1 MSTDLAGFL
10 VPGTD
15 PDVVATYAAAIERAR
30 DTVFGF
36 EDEVVLVDIETTGFD
51 PARDRLIEVAA
62 ARMRGPEVL
71 DLLETVVDPG
81 CAIPPDIVRL
91 TGITDEALRGA
102 PSPDVAV
109 ERLASFA
116 AGSDI
121 VAHNAPFDRAF
132 LERIGGATRFPGRWV
147 DTLQLSL
154 IAFPRLSSHRL
165 CDLARA
171 FGADAPSH
179 RAADDVRAL
188 AAVWR
193 VVLCGLDGL
202 GPALLGRLA
211 ALAPDA
217 EWPARA
223 AISHLAAGSPAT
235 SFDLVDARRARV
247 GAEREPALPDAD
259 ELECAGPE
267 PEEIAAEFSAV
278 GIAGR
283 MYAGYERREEQ
294 AEMARTVTG
303 AFSTGTFAA
312 IEAGTGV
319 GKSLAYLVPAARF
332 ALLNNVAVGVA
343 TKTNALMDQLVYGE
357 LPALCAALGEPL
369 RFVSLKG
376 YEHYLCL
383 RKLERA
389 ASALDGADTATVGA
403 LAALYAWTAQS
414 SWGDRAATNV
424 HLSSELRSEITAS
437 VADCTR
443 KRCRY
448 YPHLCYVH
456 GVRRR
461 AASAHVVV
469 TNHALLFRDVVADGG
484 ILPPVRHWIVDEA
497 HAAESEARKQLSM
510 ECSRLELSV
519 VLTALGGSRSGL
531 IETIRRRQ
539 ASLAGEDEHA
549 LIAALSEMER
559 GLTEGATLASSL
571 FEFVHDVHSGEEDAG
586 YDTSEVRVDG
596 RVRDGAAWGTVT
608 RVGRSLAMRLETV
621 LAAGRR
627 LVTLLE
633 AAGTEATEVRA
644 DLAGLLSR
652 LASQHIA
659 LVTVLEGEATEYV
672 YHLTVDR
679 RPAGKADRLAASRLD
694 VGEALAE
701 EFYPRVRSVV
711 FTSATIATGDDFGH
725 FARSVGLDRLD
736 ESRWGAKRL
745 ASSYDF
751 ERQMAAFIP
760 TDLAVP
766 SSAEYLARLESLLLE
781 VHLAMDGSVLTL
793 FTNRRDMDHLYRALA
808 PRLAAEGLG
817 LLVQSR
823 GVSTKRLRDE
833 FLADERVSLFATK
846 SFWEGFDARG
856 DTLRCVVVPKLP
868 FGRVRDPLTCE
879 REERYGKA
887 AWERYYLP
895 QAVLELKQAAG
906 RLIRSSTDS
915 GCLVIADPRVFQ
927 KGYGRTFLAALPV
940 NDVERLESAAVVEE
954 IGRRFGRN
962 APARAATPAPPG

>member
-1 MSTDLAGFL
+1 MSTGLAGFL

-15 PDVVATYAAAIERAR
+15 PDVVASYAAAVERAR
-30 DTVFGF
+30 EAVFGF

-51 PARDRLIEVAA
+51 PGRDRLIEVAA
-62 ARMRGPEVL
+62 ARMRGPEVI
-71 DLLETVVDPG
+71 DVYETLVDPG
-81 CAIPPDIVRL
+81 CAIPTEIVRL
-91 TGITDEALRGA
+91 TGIADADVRGA
-102 PSPDVAV
+102 PSADVAV
-109 ERLASFA
+109 EGLVAFVD
-116 AGSDI
+116 GCDL

-132 LERIGGATRFPGRWV
+132 LEHHVGAGRFRGLWL

-154 IAFPRLSSHRL
+154 IAFPRLASHRL
-165 CDLARA
+165 RDLAQA

-179 RAADDVRAL
+179 RAADDVKAL
-188 AAVWR
+188 TTVWR
-193 VVLCGLDGL
+193 TVLCGLEEQ

-211 ALAPDA
+211 ALAVSSD
-217 EWPARA
+217 WPARSVIA
-223 AISHLAAGSPAT
+223 HISAGSPAT
-235 SFDLVDARRARV
+235 SFDLVDARRPRV
-247 GAEREPALPDAD
+247 GAERAAALPDAD
-259 ELECAGPE
+259 EIECCCPVS
-267 PEEIAAEFSAV
+267 EEIAAEFSAD

-283 MYAGYERREEQ
+283 MYPGYELRQEQ
-294 AEMARTVTG
+294 AEMARAVTG
-303 AFSTGTFAA
+303 AFSDGAYAA
-312 IEAGTGV
+312 VEAGTGV

-357 LPALCAALGEPL
+357 LPALCEALGEPL

-383 RKLERA
+383 RKLDRF
-389 ASALDGADTATVGA
+389 ASSLDDADPAIVGA
-403 LAALYAWTAQS
+403 VAALLAWVAQS

-424 HLSSELRSEITAS
+424 HLGRELRSEVTAT

-484 ILPPVRHWIVDEA
+484 ILPPIRHWVVDEA
-497 HAAESEARKQLSM
+497 HSAEGEARKQLSM

-519 VLTALGGSRSGL
+519 VFGALGGARSGL
-531 IETIRRRQ
+531 IDTIRRQQ
-539 ASLAGEDEHA
+539 AAFAGDGEHA
-549 LIAALSEMER
+549 FIAALSEMER
-559 GLTEGATLASSL
+559 GVTEGMTLAASL
-571 FEFVHDVHSGEEDAG
+571 FEFVHDVRAAGEDAG
-586 YDTSEVRVDG
+586 YDTSEVRVDA
-596 RVRDGAAWGTVT
+596 RVRDSAAWGTVS
-608 RVGRSLAMRLETV
+608 RVGRSLAMRLEAV
-621 LAAGRR
+621 LASGRR
-627 LVTLLE
+627 LITLLE
-633 AAGTEATEVRA
+633 EAGSDATEVRA
-644 DLAGLLSR
+644 DLAGILSR

-659 LVTVLEGEATEYV
+659 LVTVLEGEASEYV

-679 RPAGKADRLAASRLD
+679 RPGGRSDRLAASRLD

-701 EFYPRVRSVV
+701 DFFPRVRSAV
-711 FTSATIATGDDFGH
+711 FTSATIAAGDDFGH

-736 ESRWGAKRL
+736 PGRWRALRL
-745 ASSYDF
+745 PSSYDF
-751 ERQMAAFIP
+751 ERQMAAFVP
-760 TDLAVP
+760 TDLAAP
-766 SSAEYLARLESLLLE
+766 NSGEYLARLETLLFEL
-781 VHLAMDGSVLTL
+781 HLAMDGSVLTL
-793 FTNRRDMDHLYRALA
+793 FTNRKDMDHLYRALA
-808 PRLAAEGLG
+808 PRLSEEGLG

-868 FGRVRDPLTCE
+868 FGPLRDPLTCE

-887 AWERYYLP
+887 AWEQYYLP
-895 QAVLELKQAAG
+895 QAVIELKQAAG
-906 RLIRSSTDS
+906 RLIRSSTDR

-940 NDVERLESAAVVEE
+940 DDVERLDSERVIEE
-954 IGRRFGRN
+954 ISQRFGRG
-962 APARAATPAPPG
+962 ARA

>member
-1 MSTDLAGFL
+1 MSTGLAGFL

-15 PDVVATYAAAIERAR
+15 PDVAAAYAAAVERAH
-30 DTVFGF
+30 DAVFGF

-62 ARMRGPEVL
+62 ARMRGAEVV
-71 DLLETVVDPG
+71 ETFESLVDPG

-91 TGITDEALRGA
+91 TGITDEAVRGA
-102 PSPDVAV
+102 PSPDAAA
-109 ERLASFA
+109 ERLAAFA
-116 AGSDI
+116 GGLDI

-132 LERIGGATRFPGRWV
+132 LEHIAGAGRFPGRWI

-165 CDLARA
+165 RDLARA

-188 AAVWR
+188 GTVWR
-193 VVLCGLDGL
+193 TVLCGLDGL

-211 ALAPDA
+211 ALAPEA
-217 EWPARA
+217 EWPVRA
-223 AISHLAAGSPAT
+223 VLAHLAAGSPAT
-235 SFDLVDARRARV
+235 SFDLADARRARV
-247 GAEREPALPDAD
+247 GSERVAALPDAD
-259 ELECAGPE
+259 ELECACPE
-267 PEEIAAEFSAV
+267 PDAITAEFSADGV
-278 GIAGR
+278 AGR
-283 MYAGYERREEQ
+283 MYAGYESRQEQ
-294 AEMARTVTG
+294 AQMARAVTAAFSEG
-303 AFSTGTFAA
+303 AFAA
-312 IEAGTGV
+312 LEAGTGV

-357 LPALCAALGEPL
+357 LPALCEALGEPL
-369 RFVSLKG
+369 RFVALKG

-383 RKLERA
+383 RKLERTA
-389 ASALDGADTATVGA
+389 ASLDRTAGPAVVGA
-403 LAALYAWTAQS
+403 IAALYAWVAQS
-414 SWGDRAATNV
+414 PWGDLAATNV
-424 HLSSELRSEITAS
+424 HLDRELRSAVTAS

-461 AASAHVVV
+461 AASAHVIV
-469 TNHALLFRDVVADGG
+469 TNHALLFRDVVSDGG
-484 ILPPVRHWIVDEA
+484 ILPPVRHWVVDEA

-510 ECSRLELSV
+510 ECSRLELSA
-519 VLTALGGSRSGL
+519 VLAGLGASRGGL
-531 IETIRRRQ
+531 VDTIRRRRK
-539 ASLAGEDEHA
+539 SLAGDEEQA
-549 LIAALSEMER
+549 LTSALAEMER
-559 GLTEGATLASSL
+559 NLTEAATLASSL
-571 FEFVHDVHSGEEDAG
+571 FEFVHDIPGGEGDAG
-586 YDTSEVRVDG
+586 YETSEVRVDA
-596 RVRDGAAWGTVT
+596 RVRSCAAWGTVV
-608 RVGRSLAMRLETV
+608 RVGRSLSTRLERV

-633 AAGTEATEVRA
+633 ASGPGATEVRA
-644 DLAGLLSR
+644 DLAGMLSR
-652 LASQHIA
+652 LAGQHAA

-672 YHLTVDR
+672 YHLTIDR
-679 RPAGKADRLAASRLD
+679 RPSGRADRLAASRLD

-711 FTSATIATGDDFGH
+711 FTSATIATGEDFGH
-725 FARSVGLDRLD
+725 FARSVGLDRL
-736 ESRWGAKRL
+736 EASRWSTMRL

-751 ERQMAAFIP
+751 ERQMAAFVP

-766 SSAEYLARLESLLLE
+766 SSAEYLARLETLLLE
-781 VHLAMDGSVLTL
+781 IHLAMGGSVLTL
-793 FTNRRDMDHLYRALA
+793 FTNRRDMDHLYRTLA

-817 LLVQSR
+817 LLVQGR

-868 FGRVRDPLTCE
+868 FGPRSDPLTCE
-879 REERYGKA
+879 REERFGKA

-906 RLIRSSTDS
+906 RLIRSSTDT

-927 KGYGRTFLAALPV
+927 RGYGRSFLAALPV
-940 NDVERLESAAVVEE
+940 ADVERLESEAVIEE
-954 IGRRFGRN
+954 ISRRFGRDTE
-962 APARAATPAPPG
+962 ARTARPPLS